1 MGEPSSE
8 RNNIRAGLA
17 RRACEVNFNRS
28 QQQEPTESSPR
39 KVWEL
44 VGIPV
49 LYGEEDVKKIINQNA
64 RNGGSTAQKI
74 RNPAE
79 AGSKLLL

>member
-1 MGEPSSE
+1 M
-8 RNNIRAGLA
+8 NKGL
-17 RRACEVNFNRS
+17 NF
-28 QQQEPTESSPR
+28 T
-39 KVWEL
+39 
-44 VGIPV
+44 
-49 LYGEEDVKKIINQNA
+49 KIINQNA